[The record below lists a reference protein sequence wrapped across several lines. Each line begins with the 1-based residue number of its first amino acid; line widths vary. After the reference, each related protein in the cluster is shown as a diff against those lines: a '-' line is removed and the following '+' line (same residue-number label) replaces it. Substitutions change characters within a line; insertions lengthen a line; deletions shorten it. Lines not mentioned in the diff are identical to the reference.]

1 MRIVLI
7 ILFAVT
13 LKAQGIIRATIIVP
27 TQEQT
32 TVVYTTQGATEQV
45 VY

>member
-1 MRIVLI
+1 MRIVLV
-7 ILFAVT
+7 ILFVVT
-13 LKAQGIIRATIIVP
+13 LKATGYIRTIIIAP